1 MTNAL
6 LESNV
11 PDNPL
16 TLFSEWYEAA
26 KPTVTGEP
34 AAMTL
39 ATADASGRPA
49 ARIVLLKEH
58 DERGFVFYTNYM
70 SRKGADLE
78 ANPQASLL
86 FWWPAT
92 KRQVR
97 VEGKVERVSV
107 QESDT
112 YFASRPR
119 LSQVGAWASEQSR
132 AVTTREALDQRFKE
146 LEQRFA
152 EGTVARPP
160 HWGGYRVVPN
170 AIEFWQER
178 PNRLHD
184 RLRYVRSG
192 DGWRLERLNP

>member
-6 LESNV
+6 LETNV
-11 PDNPL
+11 PADPL

-26 KPTVTGEP
+26 RPTVTGEP

-58 DERGFVFYTNYM
+58 DQRGFVFYTNYM
-70 SRKGADLE
+70 SRKGADIE
-78 ANPQASLL
+78 ANPHASLL

-92 KRQVR
+92 QRQVR
-97 VEGKVERVSV
+97 VEGRVDRVSA
-107 QESDT
+107 QESDQ

-132 AVTTREALDQRFKE
+132 AVTTRDELDQRFKA
-146 LEQRFA
+146 LEQRFRDQP
-152 EGTVARPP
+152 VARPP
-160 HWGGYRVVPN
+160 HWGGYRVIPH

-192 DGWRLERLNP
+192 EGWQLERLNP

>member
-6 LESNV
+6 LETNI
-11 PDNPL
+11 PADPL

-26 KPTVTGEP
+26 RPTVTGEP

-58 DERGFVFYTNYM
+58 DQRGFVFYTNYM
-70 SRKGADLE
+70 SRKGADIE
-78 ANPQASLL
+78 ANPHASLL

-92 KRQVR
+92 QRQVR
-97 VEGKVERVSV
+97 VEGRVERVSA
-107 QESDT
+107 QESNQ

-132 AVTTREALDQRFKE
+132 AVTTRDELDQRFKA
-146 LEQRFA
+146 LEQRFRDQP
-152 EGTVARPP
+152 VARPP
-160 HWGGYRVVPN
+160 HWGGYRVIPH

-184 RLRYVRSG
+184 RLRYMRSG
-192 DGWRLERLNP
+192 EGWQLERLNP